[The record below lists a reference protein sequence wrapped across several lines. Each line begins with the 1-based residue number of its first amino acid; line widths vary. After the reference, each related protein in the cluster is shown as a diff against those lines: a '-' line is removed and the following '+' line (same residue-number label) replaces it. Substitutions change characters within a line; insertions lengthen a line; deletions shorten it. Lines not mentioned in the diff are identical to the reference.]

1 MTQSDLAKK
10 LYITRSSVNA
20 WEQGISTPSTQYVVE
35 LANLFGVST
44 DYILGMN
51 RTSSIGTDGLTDKD
65 ISIVYNLVEHLRS
78 LRKYISNVED

>member
-1 MTQSDLAKK
+1 M
-10 LYITRSSVNA
+10 YITRSSVNA

-51 RTSSIGTDGLTDKD
+51 RTSSIGTEGLTDND

>member
-51 RTSSIGTDGLTDKD
+51 RTSSIGTEGLTDKD